1 LFLCYVTFRCSD
13 DGEKPQNALQFFP
26 GFQIIKSA
34 RHCGKITI
42 FGHNVHADE
51 HGFRSG
57 GMFVYVF
64 LLQYL
69 IISKTLEFDSHK
81 STAATQH
88 ISQCGRDAILHFVAI
103 RDVPLCGVYKLSK
116 KSWRSGQTLSDK
128 LVPNLHDFA
137 LDTATSA

>member
-1 LFLCYVTFRCSD
+1 MHT
-13 DGEKPQNALQFFP
+13 
-26 GFQIIKSA
+26 
-34 RHCGKITI
+34 
-42 FGHNVHADE
+42 DE

-69 IISKTLEFDSHK
+69 IISKTLEFDSHE

-88 ISQCGRDAILHFVAI
+88 KSQCGRDAILHFVAI

-128 LVPNLHDFA
+128 LVPNLYDFA
-137 LDTATSA
+137 LDTTATSA